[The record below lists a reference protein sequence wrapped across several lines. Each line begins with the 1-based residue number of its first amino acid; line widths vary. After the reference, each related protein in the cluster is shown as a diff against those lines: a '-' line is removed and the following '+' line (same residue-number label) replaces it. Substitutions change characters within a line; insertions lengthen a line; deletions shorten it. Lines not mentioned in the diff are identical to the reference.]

1 MDWPRVNSYYIE
13 FDDGGE
19 DDGNRVR
26 VVYTN
31 REENQTNKTRYEWY
45 FRRVVR

>member
-13 FDDGGE
+13 FDD
-19 DDGNRVR
+19 DGNRIK

-31 REENQTNKTRYEWY
+31 REDNQK
-45 FRRVVR
+45 